1 MYNNYFFF
9 FFSPLGISEPDYKV
23 RKNTETRYNAFNNPH
38 KGQSREIIFYIIWYT
53 WSRNGAWEKTKSN
66 YRGSVMYREP
76 RPPPASLHTARLPLG
91 CSRLPRSREGFPS
104 FPLSFYFLTTER
116 AYRIARIHFFFFFN
130 NNNSLKNISIQFQI
144 IEKWNPD
151 KSTSSREKKPK
162 WNKKTKA
169 NKAPKRTK
177 VSWRSQ
183 FQSPRSD

>member
-9 FFSPLGISEPDYKV
+9 FVFFSPLGISEPDYKV

-76 RPPPASLHTARLPLG
+76 RPPPASLHTARQPLG
-91 CSRLPRSREGFPS
+91 CSRLPRSREGFSELPVK
-104 FPLSFYFLTTER
+104 FFFLFSYDR
-116 AYRIARIHFFFFFN
+116 ASLQNSKDTFFFSFFFN

-144 IEKWNPD
+144 I
-151 KSTSSREKKPK
+151 REVKPWQK
-162 WNKKTKA
+162 HVF
-169 NKAPKRTK
+169 KRKETETEQK
-177 VSWRSQ
+177 DESK
-183 FQSPRSD
+183 QSPQKNQS